1 METETGAARSKNT
14 TLKFIGLCGVMVLTV
29 FVVIG
34 AFPFL
39 STPFYFTKFFVVFL
53 ITLLL
58 LGLFIVQAFKEKKML
73 IESSV
78 LYGSLLFLPCAYLIG
93 SFFSMHTMTS
103 LIGDRFESG
112 TVVFIAAVSLMAI
125 LISMFVRT
133 ASDNLRILA
142 VLLCAALGAAVFQ
155 IVHVVSGGVFSFL
168 GFSVLTENVVGRWK
182 DLGLLAGLVGAL
194 ALVTLEV
201 LPLQRKQSQFLIGSV
216 VIFLVILAVTNS
228 GVAWV
233 LFGLVALGTFM
244 SVAARRFF
252 VAEGGK
258 TKTGIISGIAF
269 CCAVVF
275 LFVGGTSSSLDR
287 LLQIESFE
295 VRPSIQ
301 GTFEV
306 AKSVYSEHPV
316 FGTGPNTFVYQ
327 WTQHRPDSISETPFW
342 NVTFTQGSGFI
353 PTNMTTGGIL
363 VILAWLFL
371 IGSLCYTAVRTLFFI
386 REEQKEV
393 FFVQL
398 LTVLGVVYLLLAHT
412 FYATGQGLTIL
423 LFVFV
428 GLFLA
433 SLRGSPLVK
442 KTTIS
447 FTSSQRFAVLF
458 VMFVALIGILSAGS
472 LYGVTRVYVSAYE
485 QERSLLDANRGDLVS
500 GKQHIERAIA
510 LHPLDRYYRTAA
522 LIDVATMTALSADT
536 STNDRDVLQEQF
548 QAALASGLENT
559 NQAIARNPHRFEN
572 WMVRGSVIAFVLPSS
587 VPGAYENAIA
597 TYESAR
603 LRAPKSPEIDLRIAE
618 VHLSQGANEEA
629 KTFVAEALR
638 KKPDYTSA
646 ILLRAR
652 IALQENNLDEA
663 IESLQGALFFNQ
675 QSAELAYQL
684 GVLHLQNEAYEDAVA
699 AFDVALDL
707 NPEFA
712 NAAFFLAQAYTF
724 LGREDE
730 ALSLMRGL
738 AVENPD
744 NALVQ
749 DILRGLERGENPFDS
764 KTVPLD
770 EEDDVIE

>member
-1 METETGAARSKNT
+1 
-14 TLKFIGLCGVMVLTV
+14 
-29 FVVIG
+29 
-34 AFPFL
+34 
-39 STPFYFTKFFVVFL
+39 
-53 ITLLL
+53 
-58 LGLFIVQAFKEKKML
+58 
-73 IESSV
+73 
-78 LYGSLLFLPCAYLIG
+78 
-93 SFFSMHTMTS
+93 
-103 LIGDRFESG
+103 
-112 TVVFIAAVSLMAI
+112 
-125 LISMFVRT
+125 
-133 ASDNLRILA
+133 
-142 VLLCAALGAAVFQ
+142 
-155 IVHVVSGGVFSFL
+155 
-168 GFSVLTENVVGRWK
+168 
-182 DLGLLAGLVGAL
+182 
-194 ALVTLEV
+194 
-201 LPLQRKQSQFLIGSV
+201 
-216 VIFLVILAVTNS
+216 
-228 GVAWV
+228 
-233 LFGLVALGTFM
+233 
-244 SVAARRFF
+244 
-252 VAEGGK
+252 
-258 TKTGIISGIAF
+258 
-269 CCAVVF
+269 
-275 LFVGGTSSSLDR
+275 
-287 LLQIESFE
+287 
-295 VRPSIQ
+295 
-301 GTFEV
+301 
-306 AKSVYSEHPV
+306 
-316 FGTGPNTFVYQ
+316 
-327 WTQHRPDSISETPFW
+327 
-342 NVTFTQGSGFI
+342 
-353 PTNMTTGGIL
+353 
-363 VILAWLFL
+363 
-371 IGSLCYTAVRTLFFI
+371 
-386 REEQKEV
+386 
-393 FFVQL
+393 
-398 LTVLGVVYLLLAHT
+398 
-412 FYATGQGLTIL
+412 
-423 LFVFV
+423 
-428 GLFLA
+428 
-433 SLRGSPLVK
+433 
-442 KTTIS
+442 
-447 FTSSQRFAVLF
+447 
-458 VMFVALIGILSAGS
+458 MFVALIGILSAGS